1 MARNISRVPDVLEDG
16 YEREMIGESPQRVLR
31 RLAPPSLVALAG
43 LGALAYLRGR
53 LHRGQVYRP
62 DRYPNGV
69 WDPRSFGLE
78 VEDTWF
84 RTPDGLTLHGWWI
97 PHPKAQA
104 TILYCHG
111 NSGSIAHQIGVF
123 RFIQRL
129 RVNVLGFDYRGYG
142 RSEGSPTEEGLY
154 LDARAAYDHLTGE
167 LGQAGTSILL
177 FGHSL
182 GGAVAIDCAQDRPV
196 AGLVVQSSFTHLR
209 DAARHS
215 IPTLPLHL
223 LTRREFDSV
232 AKVSRLS
239 MPKLFIHGEADGTL
253 PVELAERLYEVASPP
268 KELYVVARGGHN
280 DLYRHGGLRYLL
292 RLARFRKRC
301 LAVAAG

>member
-1 MARNISRVPDVLEDG
+1 MTPD
-16 YEREMIGESPQRVLR
+16 PNQKTLR
-31 RLAPPSLVALAG
+31 RVAASSLLAVMGA
-43 LGALAYLRGR
+43 GALSYLRHR
-53 LHRGQVYRP
+53 LHHGHVYRP

-69 WDPRSFGLE
+69 WEPGGFGLE

-97 PHPKAQA
+97 PHPKAQGA
-104 TILYCHG
+104 ILYCHG

-129 RVNVLGFDYRGYG
+129 RVDVFAFDYRGYG
-142 RSEGSPTEEGLY
+142 RSEGAPSEEGLY
-154 LDARAAYDHLTGE
+154 LDARAAYDHLTSEIGRAPDE
-167 LGQAGTSILL
+167 VIL

-196 AGLVVQSSFTHLR
+196 AGLVVQSSFTHLK
-209 DAARHS
+209 DAARFS
-215 IPTLPLHL
+215 IPSLPVHL

-232 AKVSRLS
+232 RKVSRLA
-239 MPKLFIHGEADGTL
+239 MPKLFIHGAEDATL
-253 PVELAERLYEVASPP
+253 PLSLAERLYEVAPEP
-268 KELYVVARGGHN
+268 KELYVVPRGGHN

-292 RLARFRKRC
+292 RLARFRRRC
-301 LAVAAG
+301 LAAGAR